1 MRDSVENIVLER
13 GDKEQKVVY
22 STIQEVRDFDLT
34 KPENL
39 DAIDTKDVLDSEKSM
54 IFEAILL
61 DSAGGASRAFWG
73 ASRRGLKNCNFGGK
87 NMII

>member
-1 MRDSVENIVLER
+1 
-13 GDKEQKVVY
+13 
-22 STIQEVRDFDLT
+22 
-34 KPENL
+34 
-39 DAIDTKDVLDSEKSM
+39 M

-73 ASRRGLKNCNFGGK
+73 ASRRGLKNCNFEGK

>member
-1 MRDSVENIVLER
+1 M
-13 GDKEQKVVY
+13 VVGCK
-22 STIQEVRDFDLT
+22 SASKTIQEVRVFGLT
-34 KPENL
+34 KLENL
-39 DAIDTKDVLDSEKSM
+39 DAIDIKDVLDSEKSM

-73 ASRRGLKNCNFGGK
+73 ASRRCLKNCNFEGK